1 MAFRPLITVNQA
13 RSSKFNDQHQR
24 VLNCLR
30 ELEQNSGNANRNEVL
45 YSHQVNAVLRLHKY
59 FNSDIAIRFTV
70 NPRDSKVA
78 LIVLPTG
85 CGKTGVAVLA
95 SYVLNASRVLVI
107 TPSSIISEQV
117 DDAYKKFLV
126 KRGIIGQDDQLLFA
140 PHKLLVTNSRQ
151 LLDKLAVQLADLVI
165 TNAHKVSDND
175 NPRAKVKLEDI
186 SALANWF
193 DLIIVDEAHHY
204 PARTW
209 KQFVDHFPNT
219 NKIFLTA
226 TPEHRGEPI
235 LEEPPCYQ
243 LSHDDAVRNGVIRKV
258 EFDEIR
264 GGNSEEEKLKVMLQ
278 LTNNHNISNAKFK
291 RVP

>member
-1 MAFRPLITVNQA
+1 MALITVNLHA
-13 RSSKFNDQHQR
+13 GSSKFNDQHQR
-24 VLNCLR
+24 VLDCLR
-30 ELEQNSGNANRNEVL
+30 RPEIFEVL

-59 FNSDIAIRFTV
+59 FNSDIAIRSTV
-70 NPRDSKVA
+70 NPRDSNVA
-78 LIVLPTG
+78 LVVLPTG

-117 DDAYKKFLV
+117 DDAYKNFLV
-126 KRGIIGQDDQLLFA
+126 KRGIIGQDAQLHFA
-140 PHKLLVTNSRQ
+140 PHKMLVKNAQQ
-151 LLDKLAVQLADLVI
+151 LLDEFSVRQADLVI

-186 SALANWF
+186 SALANLF

-209 KQFVDHFPNT
+209 RQFVDHFPNSK
-219 NKIFLTA
+219 KIFLTA

-235 LEEPPCYQ
+235 LEEPPCYR
-243 LSHDDAVRNGVIRKV
+243 LSQDDAVSNGVIRKV
-258 EFDEIR
+258 EFDEITE
-264 GGNSEEEKLKVMLQ
+264 GSEEEILKVRNVSYNLQ
-278 LTNNHNISNAKFK
+278 ES
-291 RVP
+291 RY